1 MGNGHSEREFTCT
14 ILLNPI
20 ILFHFRFGAG
30 KASDWLRGGADMFT
44 SLRLPEENIS
54 SHSNQIVDSF
64 EDSNNME
71 DQVISAL
78 LQQYDTNMLLLT
90 RPLRRR
96 RVVKTDEWTQKKSV
110 LWQAAG

>member
-1 MGNGHSEREFTCT
+1 M
-14 ILLNPI
+14 
-20 ILFHFRFGAG
+20 
-30 KASDWLRGGADMFT
+30 KASDWIGNEADMFAA
-44 SLRLPEENIS
+44 LRLPEAFP
-54 SHSNQIVDSF
+54 SHSNQIVDSNHT
-64 EDSNNME
+64 EE
-71 DQVISAL
+71 HVISAL